1 MWAIAQEE
9 NWNKQKHNQE
19 KRKLEQ
25 MQKPTS
31 VQLDEK
37 VDELVTEKMDSTVP
51 KEVRNI
57 LAGSIKHNA
66 FKASR
71 FPKKYSKKAHNNET
85 QHGGEHGFK
94 GKRRKNK
101 NASASTNT
109 SSVITGG
116 AENTTE
122 EKSAENA
129 PITITFPVLQHCP
142 IFGAEKLEQWL
153 CNTYNPPMLSPSNGC
168 IHTSIRHCFFPL
180 F

>member
-9 NWNKQKHNQE
+9 NWNKQKRNQE
-19 KRKLEQ
+19 KSKLEQ

-31 VQLDEK
+31 NQLDEK
-37 VDELVTEKMDSTVP
+37 VDELVTKNMDNTAP
-51 KEVRNI
+51 KEMQNI
-57 LAGSIKHNA
+57 LVGSIRHNA
-66 FKASR
+66 FKSNR
-71 FPKKYSKKAHNNET
+71 FQKKNSKKAHNNES
-85 QHGGEHGFK
+85 QHGGEHGYQ
-94 GKRRKNK
+94 GRRWNNK
-101 NASASTNT
+101 NASALTNT
-109 SSVITGG
+109 SSVIAGG

-129 PITITFPVLQHCP
+129 PITITIPILQHCP

-153 CNTYNPPMLSPSNGC
+153 CSTYNPPMLSPSNGC